1 MNIIIAFL
9 KAHLKEKIWMQQS
22 LRFEQKE
29 LNEIFL
35 ICYLNKTLY
44 ELKQTS

>member
-9 KAHLKEKIWMQQS
+9 KAHLKEEIWMQQS
-22 LRFEQKE
+22 SKFEQKE

-35 ICYLNKTLY
+35 VYHLNKILY